1 MMVSCFGHYEMTVRG
16 EKPMSG
22 VQGNFRVPSILT
34 AEKFAELDRRYSVLC
49 LHDRG
54 VLLVADEQ
62 DGTLLT
68 YHAFKKL
75 YGTLGALFLA
85 SDRKRIYMNVFDF
98 ERARAERRNRDGAR
112 A

>member
-1 MMVSCFGHYEMTVRG
+1 
-16 EKPMSG
+16 MSG

-34 AEKFAELDRRYSVLC
+34 AEAFAKFDARFSVLC

-62 DGTLLT
+62 DGKLLT

-85 SDRKRIYMNVFDF
+85 SDRKRVH
-98 ERARAERRNRDGAR
+98 ARSYLAHLAACSSLAKRRICYPPLIPRPR
-112 A
+112 